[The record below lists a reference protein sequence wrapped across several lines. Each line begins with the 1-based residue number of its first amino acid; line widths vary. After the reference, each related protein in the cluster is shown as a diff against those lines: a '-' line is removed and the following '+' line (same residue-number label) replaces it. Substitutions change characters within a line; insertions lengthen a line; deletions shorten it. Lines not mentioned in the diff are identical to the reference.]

1 MGYQKLR
8 GVFRP
13 PQTPPAIAEM
23 AGNFTG
29 KIRESVAET
38 DKRLAEINDAIV
50 AGRPS
55 NYRFRRLKRE
65 QGELLERQKSLN
77 AELERISRL
86 ANDPRMRKVYELLE
100 AEGFDDN
107 DWRLFFYAVLSVP
120 TDRYFREIRS
130 LMKEALSLS
139 REIAE
144 TAEKLAGQIKRLEA
158 LKCGIPYELVSTQAL
173 LKQSDSSFPAVSD
186 EWERLRP
193 YLLEQLPDSDDEV
206 RHAWESAPGLTD
218 LLAAVARLCREFEPR
233 PRIAAA
239 AVRSRKRGDK
249 AEPIRALAETLTK
262 YCGFKL
268 TPRLK
273 RAIALTLTTDFDDPD
288 DEVSYEHVREVVAG
302 LQPVIWSKSP
312 KPTSQSDGE

>member
-1 MGYQKLR
+1 MRTKVKVSR
-8 GVFRP
+8 HVP
-13 PQTPPAIAEM
+13 TPPAVTEM
-23 AGNFTG
+23 VGG
-29 KIRESVAET
+29 LSQKIREALAET
-38 DKRLAEINDAIV
+38 DKRLTEIKTATGT
-50 AGRPS
+50 GRLPHS
-55 NYRFRRLKRE
+55 RPRRLAKERDELQRE
-65 QGELLERQKSLN
+65 REKLE

-86 ANDPRMRKVYELLE
+86 ANDPRMQEVYELLE
-100 AEGFDDN
+100 AEGFDDD
-107 DWRLFFYAVLSVP
+107 DWRLFLYAVLSVP
-120 TDRYFREIRS
+120 TDSYFREIRS
-130 LMKEALSLS
+130 QMKEALSLS

-173 LKQSDSSFPAVSD
+173 LKQSDSSFPVASD
-186 EWERLRP
+186 EWERLRH
-193 YLLEQLPDSDDEV
+193 YLLEQLPDSDDDA

-233 PRIAAA
+233 PRVAAA
-239 AVRSRKRGDK
+239 AARSRKRGDK

-273 RAIALTLTTDFDDPD
+273 RAIALTLTVDSDDPD
-288 DEVSYEHVREVVAG
+288 KEVSYEHVREVVAG
-302 LQPVIWSKSP
+302 LQPVIWGKSP